1 MVFRS
6 RRERAKGARD
16 ARAQPPSSRGR
27 RGLVASTEADAQGG
41 GAPLTP
47 PPPLSPPPPPPR
59 SGARGAGR
67 MGGAWEGEGDGDGPG
82 GVPWEGSEAESDED
96 EGFAVYE
103 REQLLR
109 AASSGLADAGAAE
122 AGGGPFAVHH
132 AVLRAALREAARCCN
147 ALLPLEAELLRL
159 RGLRVGATR
168 ARHGD
173 APREAA
179 IDVEFA
185 RERAGIGRRANEALA
200 EATERGMPRD
210 ILGVRALIEE
220 YRAHFPRR
228 MQDGGALAARLGAVA
243 RELALPLLR
252 LDLVMRWEPLLAL
265 DDPRPGYEALSALNA
280 EWPACAS
287 PQDLPAFAAAGYL
300 APDGEGKDLLCLA
313 PCASSCL
320 EGMLRALEEN
330 VWLPHIGSRDVHAP
344 SAAAQL

>member
-1 MVFRS
+1 M
-6 RRERAKGARD
+6 
-16 ARAQPPSSRGR
+16 
-27 RGLVASTEADAQGG
+27 ASTEADAQGG

-47 PPPLSPPPPPPR
+47 PPLSPLPPPPPPPP
-59 SGARGAGR
+59 SGAGGAGR
-67 MGGAWEGEGDGDGPG
+67 TGGAWEGEGDGDGPG
-82 GVPWEGSEAESDED
+82 GIPWERLEAESDED
-96 EGFAVYE
+96 EGFAAYE
-103 REQLLR
+103 RDQLLR
-109 AASSGLADAGAAE
+109 AASSGLAAAGGAE
-122 AGGGPFAVHH
+122 AGGGPFAARH

-159 RGLRVGATR
+159 RGLRVGAAR

-179 IDVEFA
+179 LNVEFA
-185 RERAGIGRRANEALA
+185 RERAGIGRRASEALA
-200 EATERGMPRD
+200 KATERGMPRD
-210 ILGVRALIEE
+210 MLGVRALIDE
-220 YRAHFPRR
+220 YRALFPRR
-228 MQDGGALAARLGAVA
+228 MQDGGALATRLGAVA

-252 LDLVMRWEPLLAL
+252 LDLVMRWEPLLAF
-265 DDPRPGYEALSALNA
+265 DDPRPASEALSALNA
-280 EWPACAS
+280 EWPACAT

-320 EGMLRALEEN
+320 EGMLRALDAN